1 MIAIS
6 DRELFIHC
14 VKIYHFFLIV
24 LGLVSFSILS
34 WNPLYVA
41 LIHLPKFWPKEYADT
56 VMISCIIEE
65 VAEYIPIISTLC
77 EKGEI

>member
-6 DRELFIHC
+6 DRELFIHW

-24 LGLVSFSILS
+24 LSLVSFSILS
-34 WNPLYVA
+34 WSPLYVA
-41 LIHLPKFWPKEYADT
+41 LQHLPKFWSKEYADT
-56 VMISCIIEE
+56 VMISGIMEE
-65 VAEYIPIISTLC
+65 VAEYIQIISTLC